1 MSRHIDADKLE
12 RGDLCD
18 ICESADCSNCFS
30 DDDFEEWIA
39 KQPTVGGWIPVSD
52 KLPAEVEPVNVT
64 WINRDPE
71 PYYVEIKDTPFT
83 ATAVYCKGKWWWYS
97 ATCED
102 YLREYLQSP
111 GDAVDN
117 AIEILAWQPIPEPY
131 KKGGAE

>member
-1 MSRHIDADKLE
+1 M
-12 RGDLCD
+12 
-18 ICESADCSNCFS
+18 S
-30 DDDFEEWIA
+30 DDFISRKALLELANQEGAYGYVDAEQIA

>member
-1 MSRHIDADKLE
+1 M
-12 RGDLCD
+12 
-18 ICESADCSNCFS
+18 S
-30 DDDFEEWIA
+30 DDFISRKALLELANQEGAYGYVDAEQIA

-64 WINRDPE
+64 WINREPE

-111 GDAVDN
+111 GSSLCSPTITIAFLIQWFKTTPQTPVWERN
-117 AIEILAWQPIPEPY
+117 R
-131 KKGGAE
+131 

>member
-1 MSRHIDADKLE
+1 M
-12 RGDLCD
+12 
-18 ICESADCSNCFS
+18 S
-30 DDDFEEWIA
+30 DDFISRKALLELANQEGAYGYVDAEQIA

-52 KLPAEVEPVNVT
+52 KLPAELEPVNVT

-117 AIEILAWQPIPEPY
+117 AIEILAWQPIPAPY